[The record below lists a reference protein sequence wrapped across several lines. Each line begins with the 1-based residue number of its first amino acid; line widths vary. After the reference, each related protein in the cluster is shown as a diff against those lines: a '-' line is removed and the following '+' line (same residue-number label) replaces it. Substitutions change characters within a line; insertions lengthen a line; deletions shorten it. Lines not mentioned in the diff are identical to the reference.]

1 MTFGIVAFFI
11 FTTMKKLALAAICTF
26 CFLFSFAQP
35 PSVASLQK
43 TAQEFIRQGDYAN
56 AVIILNRSIEQNPE
70 NISLQKD
77 LSMCYFYQKDY
88 DKALQTIKASLDNPA
103 ADDQCYQ
110 IAGTIYKQ
118 LKQAKEGEK
127 LYKKGLKKFPNSG
140 PLYNELGELLWVQQN
155 YDAVKYW
162 EEGIQKEPSYSKNYY
177 NAARYYFLTTDKVWS
192 ILYGEIFLNMEPNS
206 PYSPEMKQIL
216 LDSYKKLFADAD
228 LEQANKDKNSFVQ
241 AYLKTLNK
249 QSSLARQGLNA
260 ESLTMIR
267 TRFILDWS
275 NEKLNEKYPFKLFA
289 YQQNLLKE
297 GLFDAY
303 NQWIFGASQNLTGY
317 QQWLSVHQKENQV
330 FQHFQNQRIFK
341 IDAGEYYK

>member
-1 MTFGIVAFFI
+1 
-11 FTTMKKLALAAICTF
+11 MKKIVLASAFALCS
-26 CFLFSFAQP
+26 LLSFAQP
-35 PSVASLQK
+35 PSVASMQQ
-43 TAQEFIRQGDYAN
+43 TAQDFMRQGDYAN
-56 AVIILNRSIEQNPE
+56 AIIILNRSLEQAPE
-70 NISLQKD
+70 NIGLQKD
-77 LSMCYFYQKDY
+77 LAMCYLYQKDFE
-88 DKALQTIKASLDNPA
+88 KALQAIKPSLDNPA

-110 IAGTIYKQ
+110 IAGAIYKQ

-127 LYKKGLKKFPNSG
+127 LYKKGLKKFPGSG

-155 YDAVKYW
+155 YDAIKYW

-228 LEQANKDKNSFVQ
+228 LEQSNKDKNSFVQ
-241 AYLKTLNK
+241 AYLKTMNK
-249 QSSLARQGLNA
+249 QSNLALQGLNA

-275 NEKLNEKYPFKLFA
+275 NDKLDEKYAFKLFSH
-289 YQQNLLKE
+289 QQNLLRE
-297 GLFDAY
+297 GLFEAY
-303 NQWIFGASQNLTGY
+303 NQWIFGASQNLTAY
-317 QQWLSVHQKENQV
+317 QQWLSVHQKENER
-330 FQHFQNQRIFK
+330 FQYYQNQRIFK
-341 IDAGEYYK
+341 INTGEYYK